1 MKVLVVE
8 HLLRL
13 PEATRIL
20 RLFKQKKHADAGYF
34 FDLQDLGCSIN
45 HAFWHRRGVPEPY
58 NPNASGSQQREDAYV
73 LRVYRTIPDR

>member
-1 MKVLVVE
+1 VKVLVVQ
-8 HLLRL
+8 HLVRL

-45 HAFWHRRGVPEPY
+45 HAFWRREGVPDPY
-58 NPNASGSQQREDAYV
+58 NPHMSGAMYRDDAYV